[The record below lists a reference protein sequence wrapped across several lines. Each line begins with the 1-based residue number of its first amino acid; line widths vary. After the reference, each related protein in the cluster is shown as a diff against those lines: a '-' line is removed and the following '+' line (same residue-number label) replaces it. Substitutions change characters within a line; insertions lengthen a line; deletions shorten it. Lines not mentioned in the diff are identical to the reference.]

1 MKPGEVPKATREQ
14 KKAEKFKSAGSRDEM
29 DLPAGAA
36 LRLGVLECVREEQRA
51 SDGRRFRW
59 FGLALVW
66 VPARLLILSWNLPLS
81 LRTAE
86 ESRSSEGVTMGP
98 HHPMAP
104 GAALAHLPN
113 CRPITEMS
121 ALESQLLSA
130 NCAHPE
136 KKTKNPTCYVCTRSF
151 FIIF

>member
-1 MKPGEVPKATREQ
+1 M
-14 KKAEKFKSAGSRDEM
+14 RDG
-29 DLPAGAA
+29 DLPGAA
-36 LRLGVLECVREEQRA
+36 LRLGVFECARGAA

-59 FGLALVW
+59 FGSALVW

-104 GAALAHLPN
+104 GTTLAHLPN

-121 ALESQLLSA
+121 ARESAPLDKLRT
-130 NCAHPE
+130 PG
-136 KKTKNPTCYVCTRSF
+136 KKIQKSDCSLGYVYTHHF
-151 FIIF
+151 FYIYLT